1 VSKFCVLVIDDEASI
16 RDGFKRFLSSKF
28 PQVTVLTA
36 EDGSIGLQLAQIEKP
51 DLILLDISMPVMTG
65 FEVLD
70 QMVFFKIHIP
80 VIVMT
85 AFGSETNQ
93 DMVRI
98 SSRNEDIRILRKP
111 VELEELK
118 SLVAEYVK

>member
-1 VSKFCVLVIDDEASI
+1 MSDFRILIIDDEASI

-36 EDGSIGLQLAQIEKP
+36 ENGSIGLQMAQMDKP

-70 QMVFFKIHIP
+70 QMFFIKLTIP

-93 DMVRI
+93 DMVRV
-98 SSRNEDIRILRKP
+98 SSRNENIQILRKP
-111 VELEELK
+111 VDLDELK
-118 SLVAEYVK
+118 ALIAQYVM

>member
-1 VSKFCVLVIDDEASI
+1 MSKFCVLVIDDEASI

>member
-1 VSKFCVLVIDDEASI
+1 MSNFCILIIDDEASI

-36 EDGSIGLQLAQIEKP
+36 EDGNVGLQMAQMYKP
-51 DLILLDISMPVMTG
+51 DLILLDLSMPEMTG

-70 QMVFFKIHIP
+70 MMFFIKLVIP

-85 AFGSETNQ
+85 AFGSEANK
-93 DMVRI
+93 DMVRV
-98 SSRNEDIRILRKP
+98 SSRNENIKILRKP
-111 VELEELK
+111 VDLDELK
-118 SLVAEYVK
+118 TLIAQYVK

>member
-1 VSKFCVLVIDDEASI
+1 MSDFRILVIDDEASI
-16 RDGFKRFLSSKF
+16 RDGFKRFFSSKF

-36 EDGSIGLQLAQIEKP
+36 EDGNVGLQMVQMDKP

-70 QMVFFKIHIP
+70 QMFFIKLTIP

-93 DMVRI
+93 IMVRV
-98 SSRNEDIRILRKP
+98 SSRNENIQILRKP
-111 VELEELK
+111 VDLDELK
-118 SLVAEYVK
+118 ALIAQHVM

>member
-1 VSKFCVLVIDDEASI
+1 MSEFRILIVDDEASI

-28 PQVTVLTA
+28 SQVTVLTA
-36 EDGSIGLQLAQIEKP
+36 EDGNVGLQMAQQDKP
-51 DLILLDISMPVMTG
+51 DLILLDISMPQMTG

-70 QMVFFKIHIP
+70 LMFFIKLTIP

-93 DMVRI
+93 DMVRV
-98 SSRNEDIRILRKP
+98 SSRNENIQILRKP
-111 VELEELK
+111 VDLDELK
-118 SLVAEYVK
+118 ALIAQYVM